1 MPFWRRSRL
10 EQERDVLVRFHE
22 IGLKGKNQ
30 PMFVDH
36 LVTNLRRATAGL
48 GVERVWSTRMMV
60 RMRLAPEAD
69 WDTVRRRAQ
78 QVFGAVKLSLAL
90 RIEPEYGEISRRVA
104 ELAASRSF
112 STFRISANRADKSF
126 PLTSQELNVQLGD
139 EVRAATGAKVDLS
152 HPGINLRVELQR
164 GDAFV
169 YADGYPGAGGL
180 PVGTAGKVAVLMSGG
195 IDSPVAA
202 WRMMRRGCRAVL
214 VHFHSFPLV
223 EGRSRDKAK
232 ELAERLNAYQYDTKL
247 YLVPFADV
255 QRAVILEVPG
265 PLRVVAYR
273 RFMVRITEAIARAE
287 DARALVTG
295 ESVGQVGSQTLRNIA
310 TVSEVAALPIL
321 RPLIGMDKQEII
333 DQARAIDTFD
343 TSIQPD
349 EDCCTLFVPRS
360 PSTAVKS
367 EEIAAQEANLDV
379 GSLVRQAA
387 SGAELFEW
395 HAPSA

>member
-1 MPFWRRSRL
+1 MTTRSST
-10 EQERDVLVRFHE
+10 
-22 IGLKGKNQ
+22 
-30 PMFVDH
+30 P
-36 LVTNLRRATAGL
+36 TTTPARA
-48 GVERVWSTRMMV
+48 
-60 RMRLAPEAD
+60 
-69 WDTVRRRAQ
+69 
-78 QVFGAVKLSLAL
+78 
-90 RIEPEYGEISRRVA
+90 
-104 ELAASRSF
+104 
-112 STFRISANRADKSF
+112 
-126 PLTSQELNVQLGD
+126 
-139 EVRAATGAKVDLS
+139 
-152 HPGINLRVELQR
+152 
-164 GDAFV
+164 
-169 YADGYPGAGGL
+169 GL
-180 PVGTAGKVAVLMSGG
+180 PVGTAGKVAVMMSGG

-310 TVSEVAALPIL
+310 TVSEVASLPVL

-333 DQARAIDTFD
+333 DLVPRHRHLVRRR
-343 TSIQPD
+343 SKPD

-367 EEIAAQEANLDV
+367 EEIASQEANLDV
-379 GSLVRQAA
+379 EALVRQAA
-387 SGAELFEW
+387 ASGRALRV
-395 HAPSA
+395 ARARPSNEGAASLRGVQPA